1 MLQKIR
7 TLFYKIVLALLLSH
21 MPENRDAIAL
31 NSVKKKIE
39 KKGEKKE
46 EKSKHSRVDYLK
58 SWVKFA
64 ILLRHPGLW
73 NITVS
78 LNVCS

>member
-1 MLQKIR
+1 
-7 TLFYKIVLALLLSH
+7 
-21 MPENRDAIAL
+21 MPENRNAIAL
-31 NSVKKKIE
+31 NSVEKKKKRKERE
-39 KKGEKKE
+39 KKKE

>member
-1 MLQKIR
+1 
-7 TLFYKIVLALLLSH
+7 
-21 MPENRDAIAL
+21 MPENRDAIAV
-31 NSVKKKIE
+31 NSVKKRKE
-39 KKGEKKE
+39 KGKKE
-46 EKSKHSRVDYLK
+46 EKSKHGRVDYLK

-64 ILLRHPGLW
+64 ILLKHPELW